1 MEWENEELKCID
13 KEIEILFEELRA
25 LWNNKNRDAYELAE
39 KMFDLRRKTKR
50 GGRVFILDTEIKDI
64 LNVDFNTETTFED
77 RISDKMLYKS
87 ITREEAIQD
96 IIKNASKENKDIPT
110 HLILSNP
117 ATYIKI
123 K

>member
-13 KEIEILFEELRA
+13 KEIEILFEELRT
-25 LWNNKNRDAYELAE
+25 LWDNKNRDAYELSE

-50 GGRVFILDTEIKDI
+50 GGRVFILETEIKDI
-64 LNVDFNTETTFED
+64 LNEEFSTETTFED
-77 RISDKMLYKS
+77 RIIDKMLYKS

>member
-25 LWNNKNRDAYELAE
+25 LWDNKNRDAYELAE

-50 GGRVFILDTEIKDI
+50 GGRVFILETEIKDI
-64 LNVDFNTETTFED
+64 LNEEFNTETTFED

>member
-50 GGRVFILDTEIKDI
+50 GGRVFILETEIKDI
-64 LNVDFNTETTFED
+64 LNEEFNTETTFED

>member
-25 LWNNKNRDAYELAE
+25 LWDNKNRDAYELSE

-50 GGRVFILDTEIKDI
+50 GGRVFILETEIKDI
-64 LNVDFNTETTFED
+64 LNEEFSTETTFED

>member
-13 KEIEILFEELRA
+13 KEIEILFEELRT
-25 LWNNKNRDAYELAE
+25 LWDNKNRDAYELSE

-50 GGRVFILDTEIKDI
+50 GGRVFILETEIKDI
-64 LNVDFNTETTFED
+64 LNEEFSTETTFED